1 MRKKII
7 GGSVAVLLA
16 ILWLWPAPT
25 LVLEENPLRATG
37 ERGVLVIAHGGGNL
51 EFPDNT
57 LEAYYH
63 AFSIDPQ
70 VMMEADVSITADGVI
85 ILSHD
90 TTLDQKTM
98 LLEANIHETSYAFLV
113 DEAIDFGYQNDV
125 FPSSNGF
132 NVSGIHRKYTDY
144 QGRPRTPLDVVY
156 PEGVEARHP
165 QKFLVTTL
173 EDLIKAFPDNLLN
186 IEIKQQDAIG
196 QDALAGVLTL
206 MADLDAEYNTFARI
220 VLASFHQDIYE
231 AMVEAK
237 ATYPQLMISPQQDGV
252 LRFFVTQLLGFNLF
266 FNEPVHAFQLPLSQ
280 FNIPLQSRRLIR
292 TAHRHNVAVHYWT
305 IDDPE
310 VMRDLIERGADGIMT
325 NRPTLLR
332 EVIDSMAND

>member
-1 MRKKII
+1 MKKIV
-7 GGSVAVLLA
+7 GLSLGVFVLV
-16 ILWLWPAPT
+16 LWVWPAPR
-25 LVLEENPLRATG
+25 LVEGENPLRRG
-37 ERGVLVIAHGGGNL
+37 ERPLIIAHGGGNL

-90 TTLDQKTM
+90 TTLDQKTV
-98 LLEANIHETSYAFLV
+98 LIEANIHEITYAFLV

-132 NVSGIHRKYTDY
+132 NVSGIHRKYTDH
-144 QGRPRTPLDVVY
+144 QDRTRTPLDVVY

-165 QKFLVTTL
+165 EKFLVTTL

-186 IEIKQQDAIG
+186 IEIKQQGSIG

-231 AMVEAK
+231 AMVAAK

-252 LRFFVTQLLGFNLF
+252 LRFFVTQLLGFNRF
-266 FNEPVHAFQLPLSQ
+266 FNEPVHALQLPVSQ

-292 TAHRHNVAVHYWT
+292 SAHRHNMAVHYWT